1 MSVKDEFIAIV
12 KSNIH
17 RDGIDKLMAQLEK
30 TDFYTAPA
38 STKYHDSEEGGLVKH
53 SIKVFRALMELDS
66 VNNMYRSESL
76 AIVALFHDLC
86 KVGFYTVEQRNSKN
100 EQGQW
105 VKVPFYGVK
114 DQFPFGHG
122 EKSCFLIMEHMQLL
136 PDELMAIRWHM
147 GGFEP
152 KESYGT
158 LSEAYSTYPLAVLMH
173 MADLSATYIK

>member
-1 MSVKDEFIAIV
+1 MSAKEEFKAIV
-12 KSNIH
+12 SSNIR

-38 STKYHDSEEGGLVKH
+38 STKYHDSVEGGLVYH
-53 SIKVFRALMELDS
+53 SIKVFRALMDLDRD
-66 VNNMYRSESL
+66 NRYTAETL

-86 KVGFYTVEQRNSKN
+86 KVGFYTVEYRNSKN

-105 VKVPFYGVK
+105 VKVPYYGVK
-114 DQFPFGHG
+114 DLFPFGHG
-122 EKSCFLIMEHMQLL
+122 EKSCFLILEHMKLSNE
-136 PDELMAIRWHM
+136 ELMAVRWHM

-158 LSEAYSTYPLAVLMH
+158 LSEAYSQYPLAVMLH